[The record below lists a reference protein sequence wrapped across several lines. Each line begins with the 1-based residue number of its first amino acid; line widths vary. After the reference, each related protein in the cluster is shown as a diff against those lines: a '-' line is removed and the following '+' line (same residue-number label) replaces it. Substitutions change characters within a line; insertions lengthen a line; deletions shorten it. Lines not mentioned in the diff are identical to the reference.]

1 MAYRQVLQG
10 ESALASK
17 DILCYDSIKR
27 KVREMSRI
35 IIACSTLKNELLEAM
50 ARCCC
55 TDSVLWLPAG
65 AHNNAAKR
73 ANQIQS
79 ALGKCKD
86 CDTVLL
92 CMTFCGD
99 SLMGIHSAGHT
110 LVFPQ
115 FADCISLL
123 VGADS
128 RDMES
133 YYLSEGWLSGKE
145 NILNE
150 YEAALQKYG
159 NARADGIF
167 SAMFRNYKNLVWIGS
182 SPAPDRVRIFAER
195 FGLTLRMQTPDLS
208 VLENMIRGVHDMNL
222 RIIPPDTTI
231 TREMR
236 K

>member
-1 MAYRQVLQG
+1 
-10 ESALASK
+10 
-17 DILCYDSIKR
+17 
-27 KVREMSRI
+27 MSRI
-35 IIACSTLKNELLEAM
+35 IIACSTLKIELLEVM

-55 TDSVLWLPAG
+55 TDKILWLPAG

-73 ANQIQS
+73 ANQIRA
-79 ALGKCKD
+79 ALTQCED
-86 CDTVLL
+86 YDTVLL

-110 LVFPQ
+110 LVFPR

-123 VGADS
+123 VGADG

-133 YYLSEGWLSGKE
+133 YYLSEGWLSGEE
-145 NILNE
+145 NLLNE
-150 YEAALQKYG
+150 YDAALRKYG
-159 NARADGIF
+159 NARADRIF

-182 SPAPDRVRIFAER
+182 SPAPDRVQHFAER
-195 FGLTLRMQTPDLS
+195 FGLTLRIQAPDLS
-208 VLENMIRGVHDMNL
+208 VLENMIRGVHDVNL
-222 RIIPPDTTI
+222 RIVPPETTI